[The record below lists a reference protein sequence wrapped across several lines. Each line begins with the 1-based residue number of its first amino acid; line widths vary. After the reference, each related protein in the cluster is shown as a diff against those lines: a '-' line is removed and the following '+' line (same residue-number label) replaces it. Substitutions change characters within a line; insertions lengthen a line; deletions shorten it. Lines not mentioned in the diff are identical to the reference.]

1 MWLHT
6 KAGFHAST
14 LASSRSARNEHFSF
28 NKALFKYFNMLTIP
42 TGSYVIM
49 NAMTH
54 TYLNVLN
61 FQAVPGDVVNSV
73 GNHLGNDIVRL
84 FHVLH

>member
-1 MWLHT
+1 M
-6 KAGFHAST
+6 S
-14 LASSRSARNEHFSF
+14 
-28 NKALFKYFNMLTIP
+28 IP

-49 NAMTH
+49 NAKTH
-54 TYLNVLN
+54 TYLNVFN

-73 GNHLGNDIVRL
+73 GNYLGNDIVRL

>member
-1 MWLHT
+1 
-6 KAGFHAST
+6 
-14 LASSRSARNEHFSF
+14 
-28 NKALFKYFNMLTIP
+28 
-42 TGSYVIM
+42 M